1 MTSAVWQEKIF
12 FMIGSER
19 MLEYDE
25 FRLQLQGM
33 ENNITELRD
42 SL

>member
-1 MTSAVWQEKIF
+1 MIKNSLKLNLKGCEK
-12 FMIGSER
+12 

-25 FRLQLQGM
+25 MRIKLQGL
-33 ENNITELRD
+33 EKNITELRD